1 MRDCSGTDSD
11 GDRTAL
17 PAGGPREALVK
28 TPPETTDASQRAPRR
43 TAGPRAG
50 HDRSAASA
58 ADRAAPPGAPSDP
71 AADLVADMM
80 TDAAAMAD
88 AMAAGGA
95 RGPGGA
101 RPGWVWALPGGPGCA
116 SHARR
121 VLRDALAS
129 LGVRDEAIGDA
140 QLMVSE
146 LATNAHQHAGDHG
159 PHELWLYLGDPPGA
173 EPRPSGAPAGM
184 AGPGLPGAPV
194 GAEVRCAV
202 FDAYVDA
209 SLPGYSWTS
218 GDCGRGLSIV
228 RELSRGRWGML
239 RTLSR
244 LGPGVRGKAVWFAV
258 PVRGGVKQPVPGL

>member
-1 MRDCSGTDSD
+1 M
-11 GDRTAL
+11 
-17 PAGGPREALVK
+17 K
-28 TPPETTDASQRAPRR
+28 TPPETTDASPRATRH

-50 HDRSAASA
+50 HDRTAAAPA
-58 ADRAAPPGAPSDP
+58 APGLAAPPGAPSDP
-71 AADLVADMM
+71 VADLAAD
-80 TDAAAMAD
+80 TMAD
-88 AMAAGGA
+88 AMAAGAA
-95 RGPGGA
+95 RGPAGA

-129 LGVRDEAIGDA
+129 LGVRDEVIGDA

-159 PHELWLYLGDPPGA
+159 PHELWLYLGDPAAGP
-173 EPRPSGAPAGM
+173 EPRPSGDPG
-184 AGPGLPGAPV
+184 GPSGGPSDRPGALA
-194 GAEVRCAV
+194 GGEVRCAV
-202 FDAYVDA
+202 FDAYA
-209 SLPGYSWTS
+209 EAALPGYSWTS

-228 RELSRGRWGML
+228 RELSCGRWGML

-258 PVRGGVKQPVPGL
+258 PVRGGVQQPVPGL

>member
-1 MRDCSGTDSD
+1 M
-11 GDRTAL
+11 
-17 PAGGPREALVK
+17 K
-28 TPPETTDASQRAPRR
+28 TPPETTDASPCAPRH
-43 TAGPRAG
+43 TAGPHPG
-50 HDRSAASA
+50 HDRTA
-58 ADRAAPPGAPSDP
+58 ADLAAAPPGPVRDP
-71 AADLVADMM
+71 AADL
-80 TDAAAMAD
+80 AAATMAD
-88 AMAAGGA
+88 AMAAGAA
-95 RGPGGA
+95 RGPAGA

-116 SHARR
+116 GHARR
-121 VLRDALAS
+121 VLRDALAT
-129 LGVRDEAIGDA
+129 LGVLDEAIGDA

-159 PHELWLYLGDPPGA
+159 PHELWLYLGDP
-173 EPRPSGAPAGM
+173 SGPDARPAG
-184 AGPGLPGAPV
+184 AQVIQA

-202 FDAYVDA
+202 FDAYLDA

-258 PVRGGVKQPVPGL
+258 PVRGGVQQPVPGF